1 MRLPAETV
9 ILARLEWRRVLA
21 FWRNALRDPVF
32 DFAVVAGL
40 VVIYYTLRRAWHV
53 AHGQPSLTLAL
64 LGAGFGVLLCA
75 QVHPGPNSKLRQ
87 DLTNGPFHMLVCAPG
102 VMDRW
107 ILTRDAVLCGAAIT
121 AMAIVLATF
130 SPLFGLAFWLTTSL
144 GAAGY
149 AAFSTLPAPPRP
161 APTSTTKP
169 PRQPSPYR
177 HRSPLITIALAAQR
191 RGPVPTWV
199 IAAALV
205 ALSAAAG
212 ALAAANNHAPVIG
225 QYVAAAGAFLA
236 GALMLPG
243 GRLPGILGQ
252 QPLSFLRLYAWLYA
266 APLAMAALGGLAG
279 GLIVGLGPV
288 GALETASISLVGL
301 FVLGWMHFLT
311 RMIRS
316 ERNTPFSTGL
326 EFVGSLMM
334 AAVEN
339 SLAPLFILARGVIL
353 VRAARR
359 RRWLDR

>member
-1 MRLPAETV
+1 M

-21 FWRNALRDPVF
+21 FWRNASRDLVF

-40 VVIYYTLRRAWHV
+40 VVIYFTLRRAWHL
-53 AHGQPSLTLAL
+53 AHGQPALTLAL
-64 LGAGFGVLLCA
+64 IGVGFGVLFCA

-107 ILTRDAVLCGAAIT
+107 ILTRDAAICGVALTI
-121 AMAIVLATF
+121 MAIVLATF
-130 SPLFGLAFWLTTSL
+130 SPLFGLAFWLTASL

-149 AAFSTLPAPPRP
+149 AAFSTLRPAPRP
-161 APTSTTKP
+161 AQTPKTRLAREAVP
-169 PRQPSPYR
+169 HR
-177 HRSPLITIALAAQR
+177 HRSPLITVALSAQR
-191 RGPVPTWV
+191 RGPVPTWI
-199 IAAALV
+199 IAAGLV

-225 QYVAAAGAFLA
+225 QYIAGAGAFLT

-252 QPLSFLRLYAWLYA
+252 QPLSFLRLYGWLYA
-266 APLAMAALGGLAG
+266 APLTMAALGGFVG

-316 ERNTPFSTGL
+316 ERNTPLSTSL
-326 EFVGSLMM
+326 EFIGSLMM